1 MVRIGLA
8 LGEYPGRSAF
18 KAKRLCMGHA
28 LSQVDVGFAG
38 EEVRFPT
45 GKAPL
50 VDGNCV
56 LSLSHSGDW
65 ILCAAARS
73 GQPDSGLLFGVDLE
87 RHRTRDFD
95 RIGHVLGWPSQSES
109 TIHFYRRWTLVE
121 SLYKAVGD
129 GWRQPFELLDCVTG
143 DSGRRFEID
152 SGGWRWEVWWP
163 TLLLG
168 VTTCVVNGVSR

>member
-8 LGEYPGRSAF
+8 LGEYPGRSAL

-28 LSQVDVGFAG
+28 LSQVDVGVTG

-45 GKAPL
+45 GKAPM
-50 VDGNCV
+50 VDRNCV

-65 ILCAAARS
+65 LLCAAARP
-73 GQPDSGLLFGVDLE
+73 GQPDSGVLFGVDLE
-87 RHRTRDFD
+87 RNRPRAFD

-109 TIHFYRRWTLVE
+109 AVHFYRRWTLVE

-129 GWRQPFELLDCVTG
+129 EWRELFALVEHVTG
-143 DSGRRFEID
+143 DSVQRFEID
-152 SGGWRWEVWWP
+152 SDGWHWEVWWP
-163 TLLLG
+163 TLLPG
-168 VTTCVVNGVSR
+168 VTTCVVDGVSR